1 METIDAA
8 RKIHALSSFSSVP
21 ILLMTLANEQHLHE
35 EAQTLGFSVL
45 VKPVTPSVVL
55 DSIQSILGF
64 TGAKPS
70 AKVSETTELQLSRL
84 QGQHI
89 LLVED
94 TLFNQEIA
102 TEFLNQVGINV
113 TLAENGQLA
122 LEALERRR
130 FDAVLMDV
138 QMPVMDGFEAT
149 RRIRAQPAFRQLPV
163 IAMTANA
170 MKGDK
175 NRCLQAGMNDY
186 ISKPVS
192 QELLYQTLLRWIG
205 YSVEEGDLTRKPDSP
220 PSPTPTT
227 DEPQTIIPQEE
238 KAVSHETKQSD
249 THDGPP
255 MDLTKALEQMG
266 GSEMLLNKMLNR
278 FLQEQAQAVEKIIE
292 AHDQGD
298 NTTAHRLAHTL
309 KGIAGSLSAQALRE
323 KAAALE
329 DALESGA
336 VPTHL
341 EKLFSATDTELR
353 KTIEFLKSREA

>member
-84 QGQHI
+84 QRTTHPAGGRHTVQPGNRHRI
-89 LLVED
+89 
-94 TLFNQEIA
+94 
-102 TEFLNQVGINV
+102 LNQVGINV

-192 QELLYQTLLRWIG
+192 GNSFIR
-205 YSVEEGDLTRKPDSP
+205 
-220 PSPTPTT
+220 PSC
-227 DEPQTIIPQEE
+227 
-238 KAVSHETKQSD
+238 A
-249 THDGPP
+249 G
-255 MDLTKALEQMG
+255 
-266 GSEMLLNKMLNR
+266 
-278 FLQEQAQAVEKIIE
+278 
-292 AHDQGD
+292 
-298 NTTAHRLAHTL
+298 LA
-309 KGIAGSLSAQALRE
+309 IASKRA
-323 KAAALE
+323 
-329 DALESGA
+329 
-336 VPTHL
+336 
-341 EKLFSATDTELR
+341 
-353 KTIEFLKSREA
+353 I